1 MKMRAPGSQP
11 TAQTARMLSLPI
23 PKLGACKFAPLLRCW
38 WGQVAL
44 LAERRFGVWLWTQ
57 RMDWTEL
64 GAWPAGY
71 DGDGAGLPAAELAGM
86 LLKRELLGLGGGD
99 LPCPGQG
106 QMQGKPCCC
115 PWGAAR
121 SQVLAAGLHSAA
133 ATAKHRGRLGSGCF
147 PGKALLPHGRY
158 LFSLQFW
165 AVVSGQQQRPLHVQ
179 LLRSL
184 GNHRLAGHTAGAGG
198 RERAGGRLHRQSH
211 AAPLTPPEWGLD
223 LALQKRFP
231 ALLFLVSSRA
241 ARQPCLLPCAV
252 VTVKPQHGQPS
263 CKPAGTL
270 GRGVPAWHGAARH
283 LWGSLPVGH
292 PFIVPTA

>member
-1 MKMRAPGSQP
+1 MLPCSGAGGDRWLSWQRGGLGFGCGPSAWTG
-11 TAQTARMLSLPI
+11 LSLVPG
-23 PKLGACKFAPLLRCW
+23 LQGMM
-38 WGQVAL
+38 G
-44 LAERRFGVWLWTQ
+44 
-57 RMDWTEL
+57 TEL
-64 GAWPAGY
+64 GC
-71 DGDGAGLPAAELAGM
+71 LPQSWQGCCQRGSCLVW
-86 LLKRELLGLGGGD
+86 GGD

-121 SQVLAAGLHSAA
+121 SQVLAAGLHSAT

-165 AVVSGQQQRPLHVQ
+165 AVVSGQQQRPLHIQ

-198 RERAGGRLHRQSH
+198 RERVGGRLHRQSH